1 MAMLV
6 LRPKIRRERSNILQE
21 SPVLPVEEQS
31 TGGCDAP
38 RTSTRVGNECD
49 MATDRETFL
58 ALVDRHGAG
67 ALGMLRRLCGNGHDA
82 EDVFQDV
89 AVRVWK
95 HLGER
100 PRLRD
105 DRAWLLTIAYRA
117 YLDHQARRPPAHVPL
132 FDDDEALAR
141 AGTDRDPVA
150 IAERAER
157 ARLVNEA
164 VAGLSAPLREVV
176 VLHYTGGLSLRQ
188 VAAATGTSIGT
199 VKSRLNAGLERL
211 RRRLP

>member
-1 MAMLV
+1 
-6 LRPKIRRERSNILQE
+6 
-21 SPVLPVEEQS
+21 
-31 TGGCDAP
+31 
-38 RTSTRVGNECD
+38 

-58 ALVDRHGAG
+58 TLLDRHGAG
-67 ALGMLRRLCGNGHDA
+67 AMGMLRRLCGNGHDA

-117 YLDHQARRPPAHVPL
+117 YLDHRARRPPAHVPL
-132 FDDDEALAR
+132 FDDDAPAGR
-141 AGTDRDPVA
+141 GTDRDPVA

-157 ARLVNEA
+157 ARVVNEA
-164 VAGLSAPLREVV
+164 VAGLSPPLREVV
-176 VLHYTGGLSLRQ
+176 VLHDTGGLSLRQ
-188 VAAATGTSIGT
+188 VAVATGASIGT

>member
-1 MAMLV
+1 
-6 LRPKIRRERSNILQE
+6 
-21 SPVLPVEEQS
+21 
-31 TGGCDAP
+31 
-38 RTSTRVGNECD
+38 
-49 MATDRETFL
+49 MATDRDTFL
-58 ALVDRHGAG
+58 ALLDRHGAA

-105 DRAWLLTIAYRA
+105 DRAWLMTIAYRA
-117 YLDHQARRPPAHVPL
+117 YLDHQTRRPPAHAPL
-132 FDDDEALAR
+132 FDDETLAR
-141 AGTDRDPVA
+141 GGNDRDPVA
-150 IAERAER
+150 IAERAEH
-157 ARLVNEA
+157 ATLVNTA
-164 VAGLSAPLREVV
+164 VSGLSPLLREVV

-188 VAAATGTSIGT
+188 VAATTGASIGT
-199 VKSRLNAGLERL
+199 VKSRLNAGLEQL

>member
-1 MAMLV
+1 
-6 LRPKIRRERSNILQE
+6 
-21 SPVLPVEEQS
+21 
-31 TGGCDAP
+31 
-38 RTSTRVGNECD
+38 

-58 ALVDRHGAG
+58 ALLDRHGAG
-67 ALGMLRRLCGNGHDA
+67 ALGLLRRLCANGHDA

-105 DRAWLLTIAYRA
+105 DRAWLMTIAYRA
-117 YLDHQARRPPAHVPL
+117 YLDHLSRRPPAHVPL
-132 FDDDEALAR
+132 FDDDETLAR
-141 AGTDRDPVA
+141 EGADGEPVA
-150 IAERAER
+150 VAERAER
-157 ARLVNEA
+157 VLLLNRA
-164 VAGLSAPLREVV
+164 VSGLSPRLREVV

-188 VAAATGTSIGT
+188 VAAATGVSIGT
-199 VKSRLNAGLERL
+199 VKSRLNAGLEQL

>member
-1 MAMLV
+1 MAATGKMYRSRIEHFATNSGLT
-6 LRPKIRRERSNILQE
+6 RRGQRR
-21 SPVLPVEEQS
+21 
-31 TGGCDAP
+31 GGEDP
-38 RTSTRVGNECD
+38 RTSTWGNLRT

-58 ALVDRHGAG
+58 ELVDRHGAV
-67 ALGMLRRLCGNGHDA
+67 ALGLLRRLCGNGHDA

-105 DRAWLLTIAYRA
+105 DRAWLMTIAYRA
-117 YLDHQARRPPAHVPL
+117 YLDHQARRPPANVPL
-132 FDDDEALAR
+132 FDDDEALSR
-141 AGTDRDPVA
+141 AGSDRDPVA
-150 IAERAER
+150 IAERAEL

-164 VAGLSAPLREVV
+164 VAGLSPLLREVI

-188 VAAATGTSIGT
+188 VAAATGASIGT
-199 VKSRLNAGLERL
+199 VKSRLNAGLEQL
-211 RRRLP
+211 RRRWP

>member
-1 MAMLV
+1 
-6 LRPKIRRERSNILQE
+6 
-21 SPVLPVEEQS
+21 
-31 TGGCDAP
+31 
-38 RTSTRVGNECD
+38 

-58 ALVDRHGAG
+58 DLLDRHGAG

-117 YLDHQARRPPAHVPL
+117 YLDHQARRPPTHVPL
-132 FDDDEALAR
+132 FDDDDALAR
-141 AGTDRDPVA
+141 AGADRDPVA
-150 IAERAER
+150 VAERAER

-164 VAGLSAPLREVV
+164 VAGLSPPLRAVV

-188 VAAATGTSIGT
+188 VAAATGASIGT

>member
-1 MAMLV
+1 MA
-6 LRPKIRRERSNILQE
+6 
-21 SPVLPVEEQS
+21 
-31 TGGCDAP
+31 A
-38 RTSTRVGNECD
+38 
-49 MATDRETFL
+49 DRETFL
-58 ALVDRHGAG
+58 MLVDRHGAV
-67 ALGMLRRLCGNGHDA
+67 AMGMLLRLCGHRHDA

-100 PRLRD
+100 PPLRD
-105 DRAWLLTIAYRA
+105 ARAWLLTITYRA

-132 FDDDEALAR
+132 FDDDEVLAR

-150 IAERAER
+150 TAERAER

-164 VAGLSAPLREVV
+164 VAGLSPPLREVV

-188 VAAATGTSIGT
+188 VAEATGVSVGT
-199 VKSRLNAGLERL
+199 VKSRLNAGLEQL
-211 RRRLP
+211 RRRMP

>member
-1 MAMLV
+1 
-6 LRPKIRRERSNILQE
+6 
-21 SPVLPVEEQS
+21 
-31 TGGCDAP
+31 
-38 RTSTRVGNECD
+38 

-132 FDDDEALAR
+132 F
-141 AGTDRDPVA
+141 
-150 IAERAER
+150 
-157 ARLVNEA
+157 
-164 VAGLSAPLREVV
+164 
-176 VLHYTGGLSLRQ
+176 
-188 VAAATGTSIGT
+188 
-199 VKSRLNAGLERL
+199 
-211 RRRLP
+211 RR

>member
-1 MAMLV
+1 
-6 LRPKIRRERSNILQE
+6 
-21 SPVLPVEEQS
+21 
-31 TGGCDAP
+31 
-38 RTSTRVGNECD
+38 
-49 MATDRETFL
+49 MATDREAFL
-58 ALVDRHGAG
+58 ALVDRHGAV
-67 ALGMLRRLCGNGHDA
+67 AMGMLRRLCGNGHDA

-89 AVRVWK
+89 AIRVWK

-117 YLDHQARRPPAHVPL
+117 YLDHQVQRPPAHVPL
-132 FDDDEALAR
+132 FDDEALGR

-150 IAERAER
+150 IVERTER
-157 ARLVNEA
+157 ARMVNEA
-164 VAGLSAPLREVV
+164 VAALSPLLREVV

-188 VAAATGTSIGT
+188 VADATGASIGT
-199 VKSRLNAGLERL
+199 VKSRLNAGLEQL

>member
-1 MAMLV
+1 
-6 LRPKIRRERSNILQE
+6 
-21 SPVLPVEEQS
+21 
-31 TGGCDAP
+31 
-38 RTSTRVGNECD
+38 

-58 ALVDRHGAG
+58 ALVDRHGAV

-117 YLDHQARRPPAHVPL
+117 FLDHQARRPPAHVPL

-141 AGTDRDPVA
+141 PGNDRDPVA

-157 ARLVNEA
+157 ARVVNDT
-164 VAGLSAPLREVV
+164 VAGLSPTLREVV

-188 VAAATGTSIGT
+188 VAEATGASIGT
-199 VKSRLNAGLERL
+199 VKSRLNAGLEQL

>member
-1 MAMLV
+1 
-6 LRPKIRRERSNILQE
+6 
-21 SPVLPVEEQS
+21 
-31 TGGCDAP
+31 
-38 RTSTRVGNECD
+38 

-89 AVRVWK
+89 AIRVWK

-117 YLDHQARRPPAHVPL
+117 YLDHQARRPPAPMPL
-132 FDDDEALAR
+132 FDDDDDDSLGR
-141 AGTDRDPVA
+141 TGVDRDPDA
-150 IAERAER
+150 LAERAER

-164 VAGLSAPLREVV
+164 VAGLSPLLREIV

-188 VAAATGTSIGT
+188 VAAATGASIGT
-199 VKSRLNAGLERL
+199 VKSRLNAGLEQL
-211 RRRLP
+211 RRRLS

>member
-1 MAMLV
+1 
-6 LRPKIRRERSNILQE
+6 
-21 SPVLPVEEQS
+21 
-31 TGGCDAP
+31 
-38 RTSTRVGNECD
+38 
-49 MATDRETFL
+49 MATDREMFL

-67 ALGMLRRLCGNGHDA
+67 AMALLRRLCGNEHDA

-117 YLDHQARRPPAHVPL
+117 YLDHRARRPPVHVPL
-132 FDDDEALAR
+132 FDDDSELAR
-141 AGTDRDPVA
+141 AGMDRDPVA
-150 IAERAER
+150 VAERTEL
-157 ARLVNEA
+157 ARQVNAA
-164 VAGLSAPLREVV
+164 VAGLSPLLREVV

-188 VAAATGTSIGT
+188 VAAATGASIGT
-199 VKSRLNAGLERL
+199 VKSRLNAGLEQL

>member
-1 MAMLV
+1 
-6 LRPKIRRERSNILQE
+6 
-21 SPVLPVEEQS
+21 
-31 TGGCDAP
+31 
-38 RTSTRVGNECD
+38 
-49 MATDRETFL
+49 MATDRATFL
-58 ALVDRHGAG
+58 ALLDRHGAR
-67 ALGMLRRLCGNGHDA
+67 AFGMLRRLCGNGHDA
-82 EDVFQDV
+82 EDLFQDV

-95 HLGER
+95 HMGER

-132 FDDDEALAR
+132 FDDETLGRAR
-141 AGTDRDPVA
+141 TDRDPVA
-150 IAERAER
+150 IAERTER

-164 VAGLSAPLREVV
+164 VATLSPLLREVV

-188 VAAATGTSIGT
+188 VATATGASIGT
-199 VKSRLNAGLERL
+199 VKSRLSAGLEQL